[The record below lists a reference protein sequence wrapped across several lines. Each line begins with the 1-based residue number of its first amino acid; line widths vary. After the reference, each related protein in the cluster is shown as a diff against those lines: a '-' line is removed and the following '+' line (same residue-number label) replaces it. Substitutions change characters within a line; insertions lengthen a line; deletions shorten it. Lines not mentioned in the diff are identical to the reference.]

1 VVKIIH
7 HRGTE
12 NTEAAQRRVASE
24 FSALIDSREDFA
36 DNWDA
41 GTTEELSEEPETTT
55 SNTRRSLIW
64 LQTLAFLLGLGLLIY
79 VINRVGVQPLFDALL
94 RIGFGFF
101 VVLGLSGLRHVLR
114 TISMRAAVPPEHRR
128 ISFRH
133 AFAARLGGEA
143 ISFLT
148 FTGPLLGEATKV
160 ALLRKRVP
168 LTYGVPAL
176 VVDNLIYNLSVV
188 FFVLSGAVVMLL
200 RYPLPPGA
208 YLVLMVIAAVAAS
221 GILVAAIAA
230 KRRVMLLTWIIDHI
244 GELRLSPKVILKK
257 RHHIFHLESKVYDF
271 YKHHPGAFF
280 LMIACNLLAHVAS
293 VLEVFLTLRML
304 GFQPQVAQ
312 AYIIES
318 LTKVI
323 NFVFAFVP
331 GTIGVYEGGTEV
343 ILQKGLGFTP
353 AAGLALALVRKA
365 AIVVWT
371 SIGLLVLTWRTLPNA
386 WRRIMDR
393 SPRLQRLMDSLVL
406 SNIAHRPARTAVSI
420 LGTGV
425 GVLLIVFTVGLAH
438 GVLHERGRRES
449 NIGAEIMIRSSGTI
463 GLGGSQFK
471 LPASHAAELAT
482 IPGVRAA
489 TPIGQT
495 FDKSD
500 TGFGQR
506 LIDGIEY
513 DQYANIARI
522 TIREGRK
529 LESGD
534 EAIIDPEWQ
543 RSRKA
548 NVGDTV
554 KLFERPFKIVGV
566 YEPPGGGRIKIPLKT
581 MQDQEGSDNKASAIL
596 VACDDPAQQDEVAAR
611 ILERFH
617 DDQLIFT
624 RDLPEI
630 YASGVP
636 ALNVFIK
643 VVVGVAAAISVLV
656 ILLAMYTTVTERT
669 RQIGILKSLGMSKTA
684 IAWVIEQ
691 EAIIVSV
698 LGVVVGVLLTMLAK
712 FAVMRTTS
720 LTIDIEPRWVLIALA
735 VGLLGGTIGALYP
748 ALRAARQD
756 AVEAL
761 SYE

>member
-1 VVKIIH
+1 
-7 HRGTE
+7 
-12 NTEAAQRRVASE
+12 
-24 FSALIDSREDFA
+24 LIDSREEFA
-36 DNWDA
+36 DNWTT
-41 GTTEELSEEPETTT
+41 GETEELAEEPEPTT
-55 SNTRRSLIW
+55 SNSRRSFVW
-64 LQTLAFLLGLGLLIY
+64 LQTLAFILGLGLLIY

-101 VVLGLSGLRHVLR
+101 VIVGLNGLRHVLR
-114 TISMRAAVPPEHRR
+114 TVAMRAAVPPEHRR
-128 ISFRH
+128 ISFRN

-176 VVDNLIYNLSVV
+176 IVDNLLYNLSVV
-188 FFVLSGAVVMLL
+188 FFILSGAIVMLL
-200 RYPLPPGA
+200 RYPLPPGV
-208 YLVLMVIAAVAAS
+208 YLVLIIIAAVAAL
-221 GILVAAIAA
+221 GILIAAIAA
-230 KRRVMLLTWIIDHI
+230 KRRVMLLTWLIDRL
-244 GELRLSPKVILKK
+244 GELRLSPKVILKR
-257 RHHIFHLESKVYDF
+257 RHHIYHLESKVYDF

-280 LMIACNLLAHVAS
+280 LMIACNLLAHVSS
-293 VLEVFLTLRML
+293 VVEVFLALKML
-304 GFQPQVAQ
+304 GFHPQVAQ

-323 NFVFAFVP
+323 NFAFAFVP

-386 WRRIMDR
+386 WRRLLDR

-406 SNIAHRPARTAVSI
+406 SNIAHRPARTAVSV

-449 NIGAEIMIRSSGTI
+449 NIGAEIMIRASGAI
-463 GLGGSQFK
+463 SLAGGSQFK
-471 LPASHAAELAT
+471 LQTSHAAELAT
-482 IPGVRAA
+482 IPGVRAT
-489 TPIGQT
+489 TPIGQAV
-495 FDKSD
+495 DSSD
-500 TGFGQR
+500 TGFGSR
-506 LIDGIEY
+506 LLDGIEY
-513 DQYANIARI
+513 DEYAKIARI
-522 TIREGRK
+522 TMREGRP
-529 LESGD
+529 LQSGD
-534 EAIIDPEWQ
+534 EAIVDPEWK
-543 RSRKA
+543 RNRKA
-548 NVGDTV
+548 NVGDTLQ
-554 KLFERPFKIVGV
+554 LFHRPFKIVGV

-581 MQDQEGSDNKASAIL
+581 MQEQVGAEHKASAIL
-596 VACDDPAQQDEVAAR
+596 VACDEPSKQEEVAAR
-611 ILERFH
+611 ILERFPE
-617 DDQLIFT
+617 DQLLFT
-624 RDLPEI
+624 RDLPEL

-636 ALNVFIK
+636 ALNVFLN
-643 VVVGVAAAISVLV
+643 VVVGVAAAISILV

-669 RQIGILKSLGMSKTA
+669 RQIGILKSLGMSKTS

-698 LGVVVGVLLTMLAK
+698 LGVVVGVLLTMLAQL
-712 FAVMRTTS
+712 VVTRTTS
-720 LTIDIEPRWVLIALA
+720 LTIDIEPRWVLVALA
-735 VGLLGGTIGALYP
+735 VGLLGGSIGALYP

>member
-1 VVKIIH
+1 LIESRKEFA
-7 HRGTE
+7 E
-12 NTEAAQRRVASE
+12 NWPVA
-24 FSALIDSREDFA
+24 D
-36 DNWDA
+36 
-41 GTTEELSEEPETTT
+41 TEELSEEPEASAANT
-55 SNTRRSLIW
+55 SRRSFFW
-64 LQTLAFLLGLGLLIY
+64 LQTFAFLVGLALLIF

-94 RIGFGFF
+94 RIGIGFF
-101 VVLGLSGLRHVLR
+101 VILGLSGLRHVLR
-114 TISMRAAVPPEHRR
+114 TISMRAAVPAEHR
-128 ISFRH
+128 SFNFRQ

-176 VVDNLIYNLSVV
+176 VVDNLLYNLSVV
-188 FFVLSGAVVMLL
+188 FFVLSGACVMLL
-200 RYPLPPGA
+200 TYPLPPQV
-208 YLVLMVIAAVAAS
+208 YVVLVGIAVVAAL
-221 GILVAAIAA
+221 GIVVVAIAA
-230 KRRVMLLTWIIDHI
+230 KRRVMVMTWLIDRLAQ
-244 GELRLSPKVILKK
+244 LRLSPKVILK
-257 RHHIFHLESKVYDF
+257 RRDHIYHIESKVYDF

-280 LMIACNLLAHVAS
+280 VMILCNLLAHAS
-293 VLEVFLTLRML
+293 SVVEVYLALKML
-304 GFQPQVAQ
+304 GFQPQWAQ

-323 NFVFAFVP
+323 NFAFSFVP

-365 AIVVWT
+365 AIVSWT
-371 SIGLLVLTWRTLPNA
+371 TVGLFVLTWRTLPNA
-386 WRRIMDR
+386 WNRLLNR
-393 SPRLQRLMDSLVL
+393 SPRLQRLMDSLVF

-420 LGTGV
+420 LGTAV

-449 NIGAEIMIRSSGTI
+449 NIGAEIMIRASGSV
-463 GLGGSQFK
+463 GLGGGSQFR
-471 LPASHAAELAT
+471 LPVNHAAELAS

-489 TPIGQT
+489 TPVGQT
-495 FDKSD
+495 LDKSD
-500 TGFGQR
+500 SGFGQR
-506 LIDGIEY
+506 LIDGVIYDEY
-513 DQYANIARI
+513 AALAGI
-522 TIREGRK
+522 TMREGRK
-529 LESGD
+529 LGSGD

-543 RSRKA
+543 RSRNAK
-548 NVGDTV
+548 VGDTV
-554 KLFERPFKIVGV
+554 KLFERQFKIVGV
-566 YEPPGGGRIKIPLKT
+566 YEPPGGGRIKIPLST
-581 MQDQEGSDNKASAIL
+581 MQEQEGADNRASAIL
-596 VACDDPAQQDEVAAR
+596 VACTDPAKQDEVAAR
-611 ILERFH
+611 ILERFPN
-617 DDQLIFT
+617 DQLVFT

-643 VVVGVAAAISVLV
+643 VVVGVAAAISMLV

-669 RQIGILKSLGMSKTA
+669 RQIGILKSLGMSKTS

-691 EAIIVSV
+691 EAIIVSI
-698 LGVVVGVLLTMLAK
+698 LGVAVGVLLTLLARA
-712 FAVMRTTS
+712 AVMRTTS
-720 LTIDIEPRWVLIALA
+720 LTIEIETRWILIALA
-735 VGLLGGTIGALYP
+735 VGLVGGSIGALYP

>member
-1 VVKIIH
+1 
-7 HRGTE
+7 
-12 NTEAAQRRVASE
+12 
-24 FSALIDSREDFA
+24 LIESREEFA
-36 DNWDA
+36 DNWVADDA
-41 GTTEELSEEPETTT
+41 EELSEEREATTTT
-55 SNTRRSLIW
+55 SRRSFIW
-64 LQTLAFLLGLGLLIY
+64 LQALAFLLGLGLLVF
-79 VINRVGVQPLFDALL
+79 VINRVGIQPLFDALV

-101 VVLGLSGLRHVLR
+101 IVLGLSGLRHFLR

-128 ISFRH
+128 ITFRQ

-176 VVDNLIYNLSVV
+176 VVDNLLYNLSVV
-188 FFVLSGAVVMLL
+188 FFVLSGACVMLAW
-200 RYPLPPGA
+200 YKLPPPV
-208 YLVLMVIAAVAAS
+208 YMVLLLIAVVAAL
-221 GILVAAIAA
+221 GILVAVVAA
-230 KRRVMLLTWIIDHI
+230 KRRVMMLTWVIDRL
-244 GELRLSPKVILKK
+244 GELRLSPKVILKR
-257 RHHIFHLESKVYDF
+257 RHHIYHLESKVYDF
-271 YKHHPGAFF
+271 YKHHPTAFF
-280 LMIACNLLAHVAS
+280 VMIACNLLAHAAS
-293 VLEVFLTLRML
+293 VLEVFLTLKML
-304 GFQPQVAQ
+304 GFSPQWAQ

-323 NFVFAFVP
+323 NFAFAFVP

-365 AIVVWT
+365 AIVCWT

-386 WRRIMDR
+386 WRRVLDR

-449 NIGAEIMIRSSGTI
+449 NIGAEIMIRASGTVS
-463 GLGGSQFK
+463 LAGGAQFR
-471 LPASHAAELAT
+471 LPTSHAAELAT

-489 TPIGQT
+489 TPIGQSV
-495 FDKSD
+495 DKSD
-500 TGFGQR
+500 SGFGQR

-513 DQYANIARI
+513 DQYASLAHIS
-522 TIREGRK
+522 IREGRP
-529 LESGD
+529 LASGD
-534 EAIIDPEWQ
+534 EAIVDPEW
-543 RSRKA
+543 RDRRKA
-548 NVGDTV
+548 KVGDTV
-554 KLFERPFKIVGV
+554 KLFDRPFTIVGV

-581 MQDQEGSDNKASAIL
+581 MQEQEGAENRASAIL
-596 VACDDPAQQDEVAAR
+596 VACDDVSQQDAVAAR
-611 ILERFH
+611 ILERFPE
-617 DDQLIFT
+617 DQLIFT

-636 ALNVFIK
+636 ALNIFIK
-643 VVVGVAAAISVLV
+643 VVVGVAAAISMLV

-698 LGVVVGVLLTMLAK
+698 LGVGVGVLLTMLARL
-712 FAVMRTTS
+712 AVTRTTN

>member
-1 VVKIIH
+1 
-7 HRGTE
+7 
-12 NTEAAQRRVASE
+12 
-24 FSALIDSREDFA
+24 LIETGEDFA
-36 DNWDA
+36 DDWQ
-41 GTTEELSEEPETTT
+41 TEEIEELVEEPESSVTNN
-55 SNTRRSLIW
+55 SRRSFVW
-64 LQTLAFLLGLGLLIY
+64 LQAFAFLLGLVLLVY
-79 VINRVGVQPLFDALL
+79 VIHRVGVQPIFDALL

-101 VVLGLSGLRHVLR
+101 FVLGLSGLRHVLR
-114 TISMRAAVPPEHRR
+114 TIAMRAAVPPEHRR
-128 ISFRH
+128 FNFQQ

-176 VVDNLIYNLSVV
+176 VVDNLLYNLSVV
-188 FFVLSGAVVMLL
+188 FFILSGACVMLFS
-200 RYPLPPGA
+200 YQLPR
-208 YLVLMVIAAVAAS
+208 LVYSVLLVIASLAAL
-221 GILVAAIAA
+221 GIAAAALAA
-230 KRRVMLLTWIIDHI
+230 KRRIMLLTWAIDRLAQ
-244 GELRLSPKVILKK
+244 LRLSPKVILKR
-257 RHHIFHLESKVYDF
+257 RHHIYHLESKVYDF

-280 LMIACNLLAHVAS
+280 GMIACDLMAHASSVVEVYVA
-293 VLEVFLTLRML
+293 LRML
-304 GFQPQVAQ
+304 GFHPQVAQ

-343 ILQKGLGFTP
+343 VLRTLGF
-353 AAGLALALVRKA
+353 AAATGVALALVRKA
-365 AIVVWT
+365 AIVCWT
-371 SIGLLVLTWRTLPNA
+371 TLGLLVLTWRTLPNA
-386 WRRIMDR
+386 WARVLDR
-393 SPRLQRLMDSLVL
+393 SPRLRQLMDSLVF

-420 LGTGV
+420 LGTAV
-425 GVLLIVFTVGLAH
+425 GVLLIIFTVGLAH

-449 NIGAEIMIRSSGTI
+449 NIGAELMVRASGTL
-463 GLGGSQFK
+463 GFGGSSPFR
-471 LPASHAAELAT
+471 LPVSRATEIAT

-489 TPIGQT
+489 SPLGQA

-500 TGFGQR
+500 TGFGSR
-506 LIDGIEY
+506 LIDGIEF
-513 DQYANIARI
+513 DQYASIAGL

-529 LESGD
+529 LGSGD
-534 EAIIDPEWQ
+534 EAIIDPVWKQQ
-543 RSRKA
+543 RHA
-548 NVGDTV
+548 AVGETV
-554 KLFERPFKIVGV
+554 QLFERPFKIVGV
-566 YEPPGGGRIKIPLKT
+566 YEPPGGGRIKIPLST
-581 MQDQEGSDNKASAIL
+581 MQEQEGGEGRTSAIL
-596 VACDDPAQQDEVAAR
+596 VACVDPSKQDDVAALIR
-611 ILERFH
+611 QRFPE
-617 DDQLIFT
+617 DQIIFT

-643 VVVGVAAAISVLV
+643 VVVGVAASISMLV

-669 RQIGILKSLGMSKTA
+669 RQIGILKSLGMSKSA

-691 EAIIVSV
+691 EALLVSF
-698 LGVVVGVLLTMLAK
+698 LGVAFGVLLTMVAR
-712 FAVMRTTS
+712 FAIMRVTA
-720 LTIDIEPRWVLIALA
+720 LTVEIEPRWVLVSLL
-735 VGLLGGTIGALYP
+735 VGLVGGSIGALYP

>member
-1 VVKIIH
+1 LIES
-7 HRGTE
+7 REELTE
-12 NTEAAQRRVASE
+12 NWVT
-24 FSALIDSREDFA
+24 A
-36 DNWDA
+36 DA
-41 GTTEELSEEPETTT
+41 EELSEEPESTTNN
-55 SNTRRSLIW
+55 SRRSFVW
-64 LQTLAFLLGLGLLIY
+64 LQTLAFLLGLALLIY
-79 VINRVGVQPLFDALL
+79 VINRVGIQPLFDALL

-101 VVLGLSGLRHVLR
+101 VVLGLSGLRHFLR
-114 TISMRAAVPPEHRR
+114 TIAMRAAVPPEHRR

-133 AFAARLGGEA
+133 AFSARLGGEA

-176 VVDNLIYNLSVV
+176 VVDNLLYNLSVV
-188 FFVLSGAVVMLL
+188 FFVLSGACVMLAK
-200 RYPLPPGA
+200 YPLPPPV
-208 YLVLMVIAAVAAS
+208 YIVLLIIATVAALGILIAAV
-221 GILVAAIAA
+221 AA
-230 KRRVMLLTWIIDHI
+230 KRRVMLLTWVIDRL
-244 GELRLSPKVILKK
+244 GELRLSPKVILK
-257 RHHIFHLESKVYDF
+257 RRQHIYHLESKVYDF
-271 YKHHPGAFF
+271 YKHHPTAFF
-280 LMIACNLLAHVAS
+280 VMIACNLAAHATS
-293 VLEVFLTLRML
+293 VVEVYVTLKML
-304 GFQPQVAQ
+304 GFYPQVGQ

-386 WRRIMDR
+386 WRRILDR

-406 SNIAHRPARTAVSI
+406 SNIAHRPARTAVSV

-449 NIGAEIMIRSSGTI
+449 NIGAEIMIRASGTVS
-463 GLGGSQFK
+463 LAGGSQFR
-471 LPASHAAELAT
+471 LPTSHAAELAT
-482 IPGVRAA
+482 VLGVRAA

-495 FDKSD
+495 VDKSD
-500 TGFGQR
+500 SGFGQR
-506 LIDGIEY
+506 LLDGIEY
-513 DQYANIARI
+513 GEYANLARI
-522 TIREGRK
+522 SIREGRP
-529 LESGD
+529 LQSGD
-534 EAIIDPEWQ
+534 EAIVDPEWKD
-543 RSRKA
+543 RRHA

-581 MQDQEGSDNKASAIL
+581 MQEQEGADNRASAIL
-596 VACDDPAQQDEVAAR
+596 IACNDPAEQDAVAAR
-611 ILERFH
+611 IQERFPH
-617 DDQLIFT
+617 DQLIFT

-669 RQIGILKSLGMSKTA
+669 RQIGILKSLGMSKTS

-698 LGVVVGVLLTMLAK
+698 LGVAVGVLLTMLARL
-712 FAVMRTTS
+712 AVMRTTN
-720 LTIDIEPRWVLIALA
+720 LTIEIEPRWVLIALA
-735 VGLLGGTIGALYP
+735 VGLVGGTIGALYP

-756 AVEAL
+756 AVDAL

>member
-1 VVKIIH
+1 MESGDELATNWQADEI
-7 HRGTE
+7 E
-12 NTEAAQRRVASE
+12 EVADSE
-24 FSALIDSREDFA
+24 V
-36 DNWDA
+36 A
-41 GTTEELSEEPETTT
+41 GPS
-55 SNTRRSLIW
+55 SSRRSFFW
-64 LQTLAFLLGLGLLIY
+64 LQGFAFLVGLGLLIY
-79 VINRVGVQPLFDALL
+79 VINRVGVQPIFDGLL

-101 VVLGLSGLRHVLR
+101 VILGLNGLRHALR

-128 ISFRH
+128 FNFLQ

-176 VVDNLIYNLSVV
+176 VVDNLLYNLSVV
-188 FFVLSGAVVMLL
+188 FFVMSGACVMLFS
-200 RYPLPPGA
+200 YPLPPPV
-208 YLVLMVIAAVAAS
+208 YWVLLGIAVVAAL
-221 GILVAAIAA
+221 GIVATAFAA
-230 KRRVMLLTWIIDHI
+230 RRRVMLLTWIIDQLA
-244 GELRLSPKVILKK
+244 ELRLSPKVILKR
-257 RHHIFHLESKVYDF
+257 RHHISHLEAKVYDF

-280 LMIACNLLAHVAS
+280 GMIVCNLLAHASS
-293 VLEVFLTLRML
+293 VLEVYLALRML
-304 GFQPQVAQ
+304 GFQSLMSQS
-312 AYIIES
+312 YIIES

-343 ILQKGLGFTP
+343 ILRTLGFAV
-353 AAGLALALVRKA
+353 AAGVALALVRKA
-365 AIVVWT
+365 AIVCWT
-371 SIGLLVLTWRTLPNA
+371 SVGLLVLTWRAVPKA
-386 WRRIMDR
+386 VRRLQDR
-393 SPRLQRLMDSLVL
+393 SPRLQRLMDSLVF

-438 GVLHERGRRES
+438 GVLHERGKRES
-449 NIGAEIMIRSSGTI
+449 NMGAEIMIRASGSI
-463 GLGGSQFK
+463 GLGGQGQFR
-471 LPASHAAELAT
+471 LPVTHARELASV
-482 IPGVRAA
+482 PGVLAT
-489 TPIGQT
+489 TPIGQAT
-495 FDKSD
+495 DKSD
-500 TGFGQR
+500 SGFGFR
-506 LIDGIEY
+506 LLDGIEY
-513 DQYANIARI
+513 DEYATIAGM

-529 LESGD
+529 LNSGD
-534 EAIIDPEWQ
+534 EAIVDPVWKQQ
-543 RSRKA
+543 RHA
-548 NVGDTV
+548 QVGDTLM
-554 KLFERPFKIVGV
+554 LFERAFKIVGV
-566 YEPPGGGRIKIPLKT
+566 YEPPGGGRVKIPLKT
-581 MQDQEGSDNKASAIL
+581 MQDQVGSDGRASAIL
-596 VACDDPAQQDEVAAR
+596 VRVVDRNKEDEVAAR
-611 ILERFH
+611 ILERFPE
-617 DDQLIFT
+617 DQLVFT

-669 RQIGILKSLGMSKTA
+669 RQIGILKSLGMSKAA

-691 EAIIVSV
+691 EAIFVS
-698 LGVVVGVLLTMLAK
+698 LMGVGVGLLLTYIAR
-712 FAVMRTTS
+712 FAVMRVTS
-720 LTIDIEPRWVLIALA
+720 LTIDIEPRWLLISLL
-735 VGLLGGTIGALYP
+735 VGLLGGSLGALYP

>member
-1 VVKIIH
+1 
-7 HRGTE
+7 
-12 NTEAAQRRVASE
+12 
-24 FSALIDSREDFA
+24 LIESREEFV
-36 DNWDA
+36 DNWPDA
-41 GTTEELSEEPETTT
+41 DTEELSEEPEASAANT
-55 SNTRRSLIW
+55 SRRSFLW
-64 LQTLAFLLGLGLLIY
+64 LQTLAFILGLALLIF

-101 VVLGLSGLRHVLR
+101 VVLGLNGLRHFLR
-114 TISMRAAVPPEHRR
+114 TISMRAAVPAEHRR
-128 ISFRH
+128 ISMRH

-188 FFVLSGAVVMLL
+188 FFVLTGAIVMLV
-200 RYPLPPGA
+200 RYPLPPQVNI
-208 YLVLMVIAAVAAS
+208 VLLAIAGVAGLGIVI
-221 GILVAAIAA
+221 AAIAA
-230 KRRVMLLTWIIDHI
+230 KRRVMLLTWIVDRLAQ
-244 GELRLSPKVILKK
+244 LRLSPKVILK
-257 RHHIFHLESKVYDF
+257 RRDHIYHIESKVYDF

-280 LMIACNLLAHVAS
+280 LMVLCNLLAHATS
-293 VLEVFLTLRML
+293 VIEVYLALHML
-304 GFQPQVAQ
+304 GFRPQWAQ

-323 NFVFAFVP
+323 NFAFAFVP

-365 AIVVWT
+365 AIVAWT
-371 SIGLLVLTWRTLPNA
+371 SAGLLVLTWRTLPKA
-386 WRRIMDR
+386 WRRVLDR
-393 SPRLQRLMDSLVL
+393 SPRLQRLMDSLVF
-406 SNIAHRPARTAVSI
+406 SNIAHRPARTAVSV
-420 LGTGV
+420 LGTAV

-438 GVLHERGRRES
+438 GVLRERGQRES
-449 NIGAEIMIRSSGTI
+449 NIGAEIMIRASGSI
-463 GLGGSQFK
+463 GLGGGAQFK
-471 LPASHAAELAT
+471 LPVSHAAELAA
-482 IPGVRAA
+482 IPGVRSA
-489 TPIGQT
+489 TAIGQT
-495 FDKSD
+495 LDKSD
-500 TGFGQR
+500 SGFGQR
-506 LIDGIEY
+506 LIDGINYDEY
-513 DQYANIARI
+513 ASLARI

-543 RSRKA
+543 RSRHAK
-548 NVGDTV
+548 VGDTV
-554 KLFERPFKIVGV
+554 QLFERPFKIVGI
-566 YEPPGGGRIKIPLKT
+566 YQPPGGGRIKIPLST
-581 MQDQEGSDNKASAIL
+581 MQEQEGAENRATAIH
-596 VACDDPAQQDEVAAR
+596 VACVDPAQQDEVGKR
-611 ILERFH
+611 ILERFPN
-617 DDQLIFT
+617 DQLLFT

-636 ALNVFIK
+636 ALNIFIK
-643 VVVGVAAAISVLV
+643 VVVGVAASISMLV

-691 EAIIVSV
+691 EAIIVSI
-698 LGVVVGVLLTMLAK
+698 LGVAVGVLLTLAARL
-712 FAVMRTTS
+712 AVMRTTS
-720 LTIDIEPRWVLIALA
+720 LTIEIEPRWILIALA
-735 VGLLGGTIGALYP
+735 VGLIGGSIGALYP
-748 ALRAARQD
+748 AVRAARQD
-756 AVEAL
+756 AVDAL

>member
-1 VVKIIH
+1 
-7 HRGTE
+7 
-12 NTEAAQRRVASE
+12 
-24 FSALIDSREDFA
+24 
-36 DNWDA
+36 
-41 GTTEELSEEPETTT
+41 
-55 SNTRRSLIW
+55 
-64 LQTLAFLLGLGLLIY
+64 
-79 VINRVGVQPLFDALL
+79 
-94 RIGFGFF
+94 
-101 VVLGLSGLRHVLR
+101 
-114 TISMRAAVPPEHRR
+114 
-128 ISFRH
+128 
-133 AFAARLGGEA
+133 
-143 ISFLT
+143 
-148 FTGPLLGEATKV
+148 
-160 ALLRKRVP
+160 
-168 LTYGVPAL
+168 
-176 VVDNLIYNLSVV
+176 

-200 RYPLPPGA
+200 RYPLPPGV
-208 YLVLMVIAAVAAS
+208 YLVLITIAAVASS

-230 KRRVMLLTWIIDHI
+230 KRRVMLLTWIIDRL
-244 GELRLSPKVILKK
+244 GELRLSPKVILKR
-257 RHHIFHLESKVYDF
+257 RHHIYHLESKVYDF

-280 LMIACNLLAHVAS
+280 LMIACNLLAHAAS
-293 VLEVFLTLRML
+293 VLEVYLALKML

-323 NFVFAFVP
+323 NFAFAFVP

-386 WRRIMDR
+386 WRRILDR

-406 SNIAHRPARTAVSI
+406 SNIAHRPARTAVSV

-449 NIGAEIMIRSSGTI
+449 NIGAEIMIRASGSI
-463 GLGGSQFK
+463 SLAGASQFK
-471 LPASHAAELAT
+471 LHTSHAAELAT
-482 IPGVRAA
+482 IPGVRAT
-489 TPIGQT
+489 TPIGQAV
-495 FDKSD
+495 DSSD

-513 DQYANIARI
+513 DQYAKIARM
-522 TIREGRK
+522 TMREGRP
-529 LESGD
+529 LQSGD
-534 EAIIDPEWQ
+534 EAIVDPEWK
-543 RSRKA
+543 RNRKA
-548 NVGDTV
+548 NTGDTLL
-554 KLFERPFKIVGV
+554 LFHRPFKIVGV

-581 MQDQEGSDNKASAIL
+581 MQEQVGAESKASAIL
-596 VACDDPAQQDEVAAR
+596 VACDDPAKQDEVAAR
-611 ILERFH
+611 ILERFPQ
-617 DDQLIFT
+617 DQLLFT
-624 RDLPEI
+624 RDLPEL

-636 ALNVFIK
+636 ALNVFLN
-643 VVVGVAAAISVLV
+643 VVVGVAAAISILV

-669 RQIGILKSLGMSKTA
+669 RQIGILKSLGMSKTS

-698 LGVVVGVLLTMLAK
+698 LGVAVGVLLTMLAQL
-712 FAVMRTTS
+712 VVTRTTS
-720 LTIDIEPRWVLIALA
+720 LLIEIEPRWVLVALA
-735 VGLLGGTIGALYP
+735 VGLLGGSVGALYP

>member
-1 VVKIIH
+1 MADI
-7 HRGTE
+7 
-12 NTEAAQRRVASE
+12 
-24 FSALIDSREDFA
+24 A
-36 DNWDA
+36 DNWQA
-41 GTTEELSEEPETTT
+41 GETEELSEEPESTTT
-55 SNTRRSLIW
+55 DSRRSFVW
-64 LQTLAFLLGLGLLIY
+64 LQALAFLLGLGLLIF

-94 RIGFGFF
+94 RVGFGFF
-101 VVLGLSGLRHVLR
+101 VILFLSGLRHFLR
-114 TISMRAAVPPEHRR
+114 TIAMRAAVPAEHRR

-160 ALLRKRVP
+160 ALLRKRIP

-176 VVDNLIYNLSVV
+176 VVDNLLYNLSVV
-188 FFVLSGAVVMLL
+188 FFVLSGACVMLA
-200 RYPLPPGA
+200 RYPLPPA
-208 YLVLMVIAAVAAS
+208 VSLVLLAIAAVAAL
-221 GILVAAIAA
+221 GILIAVIAA
-230 KRRVMLLTWIIDHI
+230 KRRVMLMTWIIDRLAQ
-244 GELRLSPKVILKK
+244 LRLSPKVILKR
-257 RHHIFHLESKVYDF
+257 RHHIYHLETKVYDF

-280 LMIACNLLAHVAS
+280 LMIACNLLAHATS
-293 VLEVFLTLRML
+293 VVEVLLALKML
-304 GFQPQVAQ
+304 GFSPDVAQ

-323 NFVFAFVP
+323 NFAFAFVP

-365 AIVVWT
+365 AIVSWT

-386 WRRIMDR
+386 WRRILDR

-449 NIGAEIMIRSSGTI
+449 NIGAELMIRASGSV
-463 GLGGSQFK
+463 GLGGGAQFR
-471 LPASHAAELAT
+471 LPTSHAAELAA

-489 TPIGQT
+489 TPIGQA

-500 TGFGQR
+500 SGFGQR

-513 DQYANIARI
+513 DEYANLAGI

-534 EAIIDPEWQ
+534 EAIIDPEWK
-543 RSRKA
+543 RNRNA

-554 KLFERPFKIVGV
+554 RLFERPFKIVGV
-566 YEPPGGGRIKIPLKT
+566 YEPPGGGRIKVPLKT
-581 MQDQEGSDNKASAIL
+581 IQEQEGAENRASAIL
-596 VACDDPAQQDEVAAR
+596 IACTDPAKQDEVAAQ
-611 ILERFH
+611 ILQRFP

-643 VVVGVAAAISVLV
+643 VVVGVAAAISMLV

-698 LGVVVGVLLTMLAK
+698 LGVAVGVLLTMLARL
-712 FAVMRTTS
+712 AVMRTTS
-720 LTIDIEPRWVLIALA
+720 LTIEIEPRWVLIALA

>member
-1 VVKIIH
+1 
-7 HRGTE
+7 
-12 NTEAAQRRVASE
+12 
-24 FSALIDSREDFA
+24 LIESREEFA
-36 DNWDA
+36 DSWPA
-41 GTTEELSEEPETTT
+41 GEREELAEEPESTTK
-55 SNTRRSLIW
+55 SSRRSFIW
-64 LQTLAFLLGLGLLIY
+64 LQTLAFILGLGLLIF

-101 VVLGLSGLRHVLR
+101 LILFLSGLRHFLR
-114 TISMRAAVPPEHRR
+114 MISMRAAVPREHRR
-128 ISFRH
+128 ITFRQ

-176 VVDNLIYNLSVV
+176 VVDNLLYNLSVV
-188 FFVLSGAVVMLL
+188 FFILSGAVVMLL
-200 RYPLPPGA
+200 RYPLPPGV
-208 YLVLMVIAAVAAS
+208 YLVLIIIAAVAAA
-221 GILVAAIAA
+221 GILIAAVAA
-230 KRRVMLLTWIIDHI
+230 KRRVMLLTWLIDRL
-244 GELRLSPKVILKK
+244 GELRLSPKVILKR
-257 RHHIFHLESKVYDF
+257 RHHIYHLESKVYDF
-271 YKHHPGAFF
+271 YKQHPGAFF
-280 LMIACNLLAHVAS
+280 LMIACNLLAHAAS
-293 VLEVFLTLRML
+293 VLEVLLALRML

-323 NFVFAFVP
+323 NFAFAFVP

-386 WRRIMDR
+386 WRRILDR

-406 SNIAHRPARTAVSI
+406 SNIAHRPARTAVSV

-449 NIGAEIMIRSSGTI
+449 NIGAEIMIRASGSI
-463 GLGGSQFK
+463 SLAGASQFK
-471 LPASHAAELAT
+471 LPTSHAAELAT
-482 IPGVRAA
+482 IPGVRAT
-489 TPIGQT
+489 TPIGQAV
-495 FDKSD
+495 DSSD
-500 TGFGQR
+500 TGFGSR

-513 DQYANIARI
+513 DQYAKLAHI
-522 TIREGRK
+522 TLREGRS
-529 LESGD
+529 LQSGD
-534 EAIIDPEWQ
+534 EAIVDPEWK
-543 RSRKA
+543 RNRKA

-554 KLFERPFKIVGV
+554 QLFHRPFKIVGV

-581 MQDQEGSDNKASAIL
+581 MQEQVGAENKATAIL
-596 VACDDPAQQDEVAAR
+596 VACVDPAKQDEIAAQ
-611 ILERFH
+611 ILQRFPE
-617 DDQLIFT
+617 DQLLFT
-624 RDLPEI
+624 RDLPEL

-636 ALNVFIK
+636 ALNVFLN
-643 VVVGVAAAISVLV
+643 VVVGVAAAISMLV

-669 RQIGILKSLGMSKTA
+669 RQIGILKSLGMSKTS

-698 LGVVVGVLLTMLAK
+698 LGVVVGVLLTMLAQL
-712 FAVMRTTS
+712 VVTRTTNLS
-720 LTIDIEPRWVLIALA
+720 IDIEPRWVLIALI
-735 VGLLGGTIGALYP
+735 VGLLGGSVGALYP

>member
-1 VVKIIH
+1 M
-7 HRGTE
+7 
-12 NTEAAQRRVASE
+12 
-24 FSALIDSREDFA
+24 IDSREEFA
-36 DNWDA
+36 EDWPVTD
-41 GTTEELSEEPETTT
+41 TEELSEEPEA
-55 SNTRRSLIW
+55 SAANSSRRSFFW
-64 LQTLAFLLGLGLLIY
+64 LQTFAFLVGLALLIY

-101 VVLGLSGLRHVLR
+101 VILGLSGVRHVLR
-114 TISMRAAVPPEHRR
+114 TVSMRAAVPAEHRK
-128 ISFRH
+128 ITFRQ

-176 VVDNLIYNLSVV
+176 VVDNLLYNLSVV
-188 FFVLSGAVVMLL
+188 FFVLSGAVVMLM
-200 RYPLPPGA
+200 RYPLPPQV
-208 YLVLMVIAAVAAS
+208 YIVLVGIAVVAAL
-221 GILVAAIAA
+221 GIVFVAIAA
-230 KRRVMLLTWIIDHI
+230 KRRVMLLTWLVDRLAQ
-244 GELRLSPKVILKK
+244 LRLSPKVILK
-257 RHHIFHLESKVYDF
+257 RRDHIYHIESKVYDF

-280 LMIACNLLAHVAS
+280 VMILCNLLAHAS
-293 VLEVFLTLRML
+293 SVVEVYLALKFL
-304 GFQPQVAQ
+304 GFQPQWAQ

-323 NFVFAFVP
+323 NFAFSFVP

-365 AIVVWT
+365 AIVCWT
-371 SIGLLVLTWRTLPNA
+371 SVGLFVLTWRTLPNA
-386 WRRIMDR
+386 WNRLLDR
-393 SPRLQRLMDSLVL
+393 SPRLQRLMDSLVF

-420 LGTGV
+420 LGTAV

-449 NIGAEIMIRSSGTI
+449 NIGAEIMIRASGSV
-463 GLGGSQFK
+463 GLGGGSQFR
-471 LPASHAAELAT
+471 LPVSHAAELAT

-489 TPIGQT
+489 TPVGQT
-495 FDKSD
+495 LDKSD
-500 TGFGQR
+500 SGFGQR
-506 LIDGIEY
+506 LIDGVNYDEY
-513 DQYANIARI
+513 AALAGI
-522 TIREGRK
+522 TMREGRK
-529 LESGD
+529 LGSGD

-543 RSRKA
+543 RSRNAK
-548 NVGDTV
+548 VGDTV
-554 KLFERPFKIVGV
+554 KLFERQFKIVGV
-566 YEPPGGGRIKIPLKT
+566 YEPPGGGRIKIPLNT
-581 MQDQEGSDNKASAIL
+581 MQEQEGADNRASAIL
-596 VACDDPAQQDEVAAR
+596 VACTDPAQQDQVAAR
-611 ILERFH
+611 ILERFPN
-617 DDQLIFT
+617 DQLVFT

-630 YASGVP
+630 YATGVP

-643 VVVGVAAAISVLV
+643 VVVGVAAAISMLV

-669 RQIGILKSLGMSKTA
+669 RQIGILKSLGMSKTS

-691 EAIIVSV
+691 EAIIVST
-698 LGVVVGVLLTMLAK
+698 LGVAVGVLLTLLARA
-712 FAVMRTTS
+712 AVMRTTS
-720 LTIDIEPRWVLIALA
+720 LTIEIEPRWILVALA
-735 VGLLGGTIGALYP
+735 VGLVGGSIGALYP